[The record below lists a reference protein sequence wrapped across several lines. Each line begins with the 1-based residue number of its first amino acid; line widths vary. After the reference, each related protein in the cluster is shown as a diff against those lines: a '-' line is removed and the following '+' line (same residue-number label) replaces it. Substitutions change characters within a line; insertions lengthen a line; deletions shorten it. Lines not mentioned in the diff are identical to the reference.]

1 MLRSRHGQLLQCS
14 VSQLGLSTEK
24 GPGCSFQAWAVLS
37 ELWSLGLDA
46 SPAWED
52 RDPPS
57 VSSQRVPDNQQPAT
71 SSSLYLSAICAASI
85 TTSLLA
91 ASCVVPAYRSKK
103 STLPNTYHPVN
114 PSANRHAPS
123 LEIATLCF
131 IGLFLEAHSLQST
144 PSVSLNTMYVPS
156 ELRLSHG

>member
-37 ELWSLGLDA
+37 ELWSLSLDA
-46 SPAWED
+46 SPGWED
-52 RDPPS
+52 GTHRQLFP
-57 VSSQRVPDNQQPAT
+57 RVPDNQQPAT
-71 SSSLYLSAICAASI
+71 SSSLYLLSAICAASI

-91 ASCVVPAYRSKK
+91 ADFVVSAYHHKK
-103 STLPNTYHPVN
+103 SAHPSTYHLAD
-114 PSANRHAPS
+114 PSTNRHAPRV
-123 LEIATLCF
+123 EIATLCF
-131 IGLFLEAHSLQST
+131 IGFLLEAHFLRST
-144 PSVSLNTMYVPS
+144 PSVSLNTMCVPS